1 VPSYPKNVDEP
12 VIFTDSFSEN
22 AFLYYS
28 ITPQPG
34 NPRQLNMNMMR
45 DFIDDSVRTPLE
57 RIDGVSQIELRGGA
71 ERQVQILVDPAE
83 LAQRGIAITDV
94 RNAIFS
100 RNRDFSAGDLDSG
113 KRRYLIRTI
122 GRFDTPEA
130 FESLIVKRSGDAIVR
145 LGEIA
150 SVQLGHFEL
159 RSKSYAAGEASILLA
174 VRRETGSNVIDVR
187 NAILPEVE
195 RLRKE
200 VIEPAGM
207 RMLMVTDDVLYVEAS
222 VGNVWQ
228 NLAIGAFLATVVMF
242 IFMRSP
248 IFTAVGMLGI
258 PVCTIAAFIGLLLLG
273 RTINVISLAG
283 IAFAIGMT
291 LDNTI
296 VVLENI
302 DRERSRGRSPIEAA
316 IRGATDVWP
325 AILASTLTTVFVFA
339 PVLFVREEAGQLYS
353 DIAIA
358 ISAAILMSMLYAITI
373 VPAATAR
380 LRESNPS
387 QPQRV
392 PWAPF
397 RTNMLAAVGWIIQT
411 RTRSIGCMVT
421 VIALTA
427 AAIAFLVPPAEYLP
441 EGEEPKTFSIMIAPP
456 GYSLDEMDQIARE
469 VMDTFVPHLNDEPSR
484 FDRGETT
491 ISALLTF
498 NVGVSPQSMRV
509 ISMPKDPKHIEP
521 LMATLNEKF
530 TSFPGMRAFSSRG
543 SIISSNDGGS
553 RSVNLDISGP
563 SLETVYAT
571 ALEAYRRAGNAIEE
585 AQINSSPSSL
595 IFGQPMVE
603 LMPDWERAAE
613 LGFSPEDLGYS
624 IAALTDGAYAG
635 EFFLDDDK
643 IDIFL
648 FSTALNAQRIDRLP
662 DLSLYTPSGGIVP
675 MSSLVNFR
683 ETVATDAIRRVN
695 GNRTVTLNIIPPRSI
710 ALETAVGIVNSE
722 VVGKMRTEGAI
733 PTGVSMQLSGA
744 SDQLMA
750 TRKALGGNFLVS
762 VALCYLL
769 IVVIYR
775 HWGYP
780 WLILTTVPLGIA
792 GGIGGLWLLNLVGGL
807 LPALGLAPIQQPFD
821 MISML
826 GFLILLGTVINNPI
840 LIVDKALMNLKKEG
854 MAAVDAVKDAVEAR
868 LRPIMMTTITTI
880 CGLSPLVFIPGE
892 GTELYRGVGAIVLFG
907 LIFSTIVTLSFLP
920 SLLSLILGRSK
931 R

>member
-1 VPSYPKNVDEP
+1 
-12 VIFTDSFSEN
+12 
-22 AFLYYS
+22 
-28 ITPQPG
+28 
-34 NPRQLNMNMMR
+34 M
-45 DFIDDSVRTPLE
+45 
-57 RIDGVSQIELRGGA
+57 
-71 ERQVQILVDPAE
+71 QV
-83 LAQRGIAITDV
+83 
-94 RNAIFS
+94 
-100 RNRDFSAGDLDSG
+100 
-113 KRRYLIRTI
+113 
-122 GRFDTPEA
+122 
-130 FESLIVKRSGDAIVR
+130 
-145 LGEIA
+145 
-150 SVQLGHFEL
+150 
-159 RSKSYAAGEASILLA
+159 LL
-174 VRRETGSNVIDVR
+174 
-187 NAILPEVE
+187 
-195 RLRKE
+195 
-200 VIEPAGM
+200 
-207 RMLMVTDDVLYVEAS
+207 VTDDVLYVEAS
-222 VGNVWQ
+222 VSNVWQ
-228 NLAIGAFLATVVMF
+228 NLAIGAILATLVMF

-248 IFTAVGMLGI
+248 ILTSVGMLGI
-258 PVCTIAAFIGLLLLG
+258 PVCTIAAFIGLPLMG

-302 DRERSRGRSPIEAA
+302 DRERSRGRKPFDAA
-316 IRGATDVWP
+316 IRGATAVWP

-358 ISAAILMSMLYAITI
+358 ISSAILMSMLFAITI

-380 LRESNPS
+380 LGKKDPS
-387 QPQRV
+387 GPQRT

-397 RTNMLAAVGWIIQT
+397 RKQILAAVAWLIKSPA
-411 RTRSIGCMVT
+411 RCIGCIVT
-421 VIALTA
+421 IVSLTG
-427 AAIAFLVPPAEYLP
+427 AAILFLVPPAEYLP

-469 VMDTFVPHLNDEPSR
+469 VMAYFTPFLEDDPGR
-484 FDRGETT
+484 FDRGD
-491 ISALLTF
+491 SPVPALLTF
-498 NVGVSPQSMRV
+498 NLGVSPQSMRV

-521 LMATLNEKF
+521 LMAALNEKF

-563 SLETVYAT
+563 KLETVYAT
-571 ALEAYRRAGNAIEE
+571 ALDAYRRAGDAIED

-595 IFGQPMVE
+595 IFGQPMIE
-603 LMPDWERAAE
+603 LIPDWERAAE
-613 LGFSPEDLGYS
+613 MGFSPDDLGYT
-624 IAALTDGAYAG
+624 IAALTDGAFAG

-648 FSTALNAQRIDRLP
+648 FSTELNTQSIDRIP
-662 DLSLYTPSGGIVP
+662 DLSLHAPSGGIVP
-675 MSSLVNFR
+675 MASLVSLN

-710 ALETAVGIVNSE
+710 ALETAVDMVNE
-722 VVGKMRTEGAI
+722 KVVRAMRDEGAI
-733 PTGVSMQLSGA
+733 ASGVSMQLSGA
-744 SDQLMA
+744 SDQLTA
-750 TRKALGGNFLVS
+750 TRQALLGNFLVS

-792 GGIGGLWLLNLVGGL
+792 GGIGGLWLLNLVGGM
-807 LPALGLAPIQQPFD
+807 LPLLGLAPIQQPFD
-821 MISML
+821 MITML

-840 LIVDKALMNLKKEG
+840 LIVDKALVNLKEEG
-854 MAAVDAVKDAVEAR
+854 MSVIAAVQDAVESR
-868 LRPIMMTTITTI
+868 LRPIMMTTVTTV

-907 LIFSTIVTLSFLP
+907 LIFSTAVTLSFLP
-920 SLLSLILGRSK
+920 SLLRLVLGRL
-931 R
+931 RPAGN